1 MENIISIYE
10 SASGLVQCTI
20 RSQGCRYRLNGYG
33 CIMCNYGADKNITKE
48 ELSTALHKYVEPILK
63 DRVLFGTY
71 GSILDESEISV
82 GVLNEL
88 MQFIKGSNAKTIIL
102 ETHYK
107 TITKRIL
114 EYISES
120 IPNKE
125 IIFEVG
131 LESSDKSSII
141 TIGKDICLEDLR
153 NTIHLVHEYNMEI
166 SANILVG
173 VPFKDTKAQV
183 LDALETVQWA
193 FNNKVNSVVLFPMN
207 IKPNTH
213 IYDLYMN
220 GEYTEISGWLLA
232 EVLLNIDKEYLDKVH
247 IAWYGNRKINNI
259 RPITCN
265 KCKDILMDFYKSYDK
280 ERDINKRIELI
291 QKLFKS
297 NVDCD
302 CKAQV
307 INNVYN

>member
-1 MENIISIYE
+1 
-10 SASGLVQCTI
+10 
-20 RSQGCRYRLNGYG
+20 
-33 CIMCNYGADKNITKE
+33 
-48 ELSTALHKYVEPILK
+48 
-63 DRVLFGTY
+63 
-71 GSILDESEISV
+71 
-82 GVLNEL
+82 
-88 MQFIKGSNAKTIIL
+88 
-102 ETHYK
+102 
-107 TITKRIL
+107 
-114 EYISES
+114 
-120 IPNKE
+120 
-125 IIFEVG
+125 
-131 LESSDKSSII
+131 
-141 TIGKDICLEDLR
+141 
-153 NTIHLVHEYNMEI
+153 MEI